1 MAPPSCLHMLCLY
14 SPNPYTITTSS
25 DRIYNKHTSHMQLSE
40 SLYIRTYPAGMQLI
54 ALFALQ
60 VHINS
65 QTNDRPQSTA
75 RLMHNE
81 NRTSRT
87 QTGKHPDQA
96 STDSQ
101 QATEIKT
108 GGSFDH
114 VANKQLRRW
123 TEQLAIHRTHCSDT
137 QH

>member
-1 MAPPSCLHMLCLY
+1 MTPPILPAHAVPLLPKPLHY
-14 SPNPYTITTSS
+14 YHIKRQDIRSIH
-25 DRIYNKHTSHMQLSE
+25 HTCS
-40 SLYIRTYPAGMQLI
+40 SLYIRTYPAGMQLK

-60 VHINS
+60 VRVNS

-81 NRTSRT
+81 NRTSQS

-101 QATEIKT
+101 QATETKT
-108 GGSFDH
+108 GGSFDY
-114 VANKQLRRW
+114 VANKRLRRW